1 MAWELGPFQELRVRA
16 WLTTCCLKVK
26 MMGKQPPPGG
36 GAALNSLN
44 SHPGITNGPEDGRR
58 RQQQHSFFSQAS
70 WGRLEM
76 KSERN
81 KFKVQAH

>member
-1 MAWELGPFQELRVRA
+1 VAWELGPFQELRVRA

-44 SHPGITNGPEDGRR
+44 SHPGITNGPEDDGP
-58 RQQQHSFFSQAS
+58 SGFFSAAPF
-70 WGRLEM
+70 LCCADE
-76 KSERN
+76 
-81 KFKVQAH
+81 F